1 MRGALEGTKAIPFR
15 TPPGIRMVR
24 VESRTGL
31 PARPGDQDIIW
42 EAFKPGTI
50 PASTEGVIDG
60 GYSGVSGSDNGGGA
74 VSGPGGIY

>member
-1 MRGALEGTKAIPFR
+1 KAIPFR

-31 PARPGDQDIIW
+31 PARPGDQGVIW

-50 PASTEGVIDG
+50 PASNENVIDG
-60 GYSGVSGSDNGGGA
+60 GYSGGGSAENSGGA